1 MASRRSILTSV
12 RNEKPKA
19 SPPAAPSADFAPDIA
34 PKTGAGAPKPSR
46 RNKLHIGGY
55 FDPDDPHVIAFQKL
69 RVDLRKSQQE
79 MLLEALRDFVAKHQ
93 AASAFR

>member
-12 RNEKPKA
+12 RNEKPKPSA
-19 SPPAAPSADFAPDIA
+19 PAAPSPDIVPDIA
-34 PKTGAGAPKPSR
+34 PKIGAGAPKPSR

-55 FDPDDPHVIAFQKL
+55 FDPDDLHVIAFQKL

-79 MLLEALRDFVAKHQ
+79 MLLEALRDFVAKHE